1 MKFAWTGAS
10 PKIGYRNPEC
20 IRGMHPSGL
29 KEMLISTDKQLNESV
44 KEVLI
49 RIAANVG
56 MKKRRVIEEKAK
68 KYGLD
73 IINPLKENS
82 KGEKKS

>member
-1 MKFAWTGAS
+1 
-10 PKIGYRNPEC
+10 
-20 IRGMHPSGL
+20 
-29 KEMLISTDKQLNESV
+29 
-44 KEVLI
+44 
-49 RIAANVG
+49 